1 MSDKNIS
8 VITPCLTDN
17 GNNLRVS
24 RSNDSVQTSIV
35 TYTDSDKFILVNK
48 DGGVPDIELDKETVE
63 LIVKAKE
70 MNDVLSDI
78 VSFFK
83 DNPCYNNDILN
94 DKKVI
99 TTILN
104 SYVAAT
110 TNTGAK
116 PDIEAIA
123 KQSIDIQRYRV

>member
-8 VITPCLTDN
+8 VITPCMTEN
-17 GNNLRVS
+17 GYNMRIS

-35 TYTDSDKFILVNK
+35 AYADSDKFILMNK
-48 DGGVPDIELDKETVE
+48 DGGAPDIELDKETVE
-63 LIVKAKE
+63 LIIKAKK
-70 MNDVLSDI
+70 MNDALADI

-83 DNPCYNNDILN
+83 NSSCYNNNILN

-99 TTILN
+99 TTVLN
-104 SYVAAT
+104 SYVAT
-110 TNTGAK
+110 MNNSDAK

>member
-8 VITPCLTDN
+8 VITPCLTEN
-17 GNNLRVS
+17 GYNMRIS

-35 TYTDSDKFILVNK
+35 AYADSDKFILMNK
-48 DGGVPDIELDKETVE
+48 DGGAPDIELDKETVE
-63 LIVKAKE
+63 LIIKAKE
-70 MNDVLSDI
+70 MNDILSDI

-83 DNPCYNNDILN
+83 NSTCYNDDILN

-99 TTILN
+99 TTVLN
-104 SYVAAT
+104 SYVAAM
-110 TNTGAK
+110 NNSDAK